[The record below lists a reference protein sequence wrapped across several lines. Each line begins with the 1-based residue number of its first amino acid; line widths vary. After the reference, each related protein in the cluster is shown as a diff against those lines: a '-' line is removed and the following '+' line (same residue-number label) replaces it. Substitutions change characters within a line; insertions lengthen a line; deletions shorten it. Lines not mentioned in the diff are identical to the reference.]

1 MFLYIFVALI
11 GLAFGSFVNAFVWR
25 LHEQEQIKERHPRP
39 DRGSSNKTVSLT
51 KSENNRLKDLSIT
64 KGRSMCPDCGHQL
77 SWKDLIPV
85 LSWLTLRG
93 KCRYC
98 NKRISGQYPLVEV
111 ITSIAFAVSLY
122 AWPLQLNSFAE
133 YLLFGIWCASLVL
146 MISLSVYDLKWM
158 ILPTKLV
165 YSAGLLAL
173 AFVLT
178 LTYIQNDLNVIVSSV
193 IGSIGLGGFF
203 WLLYQISGGKW
214 IGGGDVRLGFV
225 LGAFLGWHKAI
236 VGVSLAAY
244 IGTAIVLI
252 AVLLGK
258 YHRKM
263 KLPFGPLLIAGW
275 YIGFLWGQQI
285 IDWYLRLIG
294 AA

>member
-1 MFLYIFVALI
+1 MFLYIFVALV

-25 LHEQEQIKERHPRP
+25 LHELDKKEP
-39 DRGSSNKTVSLT
+39 KF
-51 KSENNRLKDLSIT
+51 KKKDLSIA

-133 YLLFGIWCASLVL
+133 YLLFGIWCASIVL

-165 YSAGLLAL
+165 YASGVLAVV
-173 AFVLT
+173 FVVIT
-178 LTYIQNDLNVIVSSV
+178 SYIQSSPDVIASSL

-203 WLLYQISGGKW
+203 WLLYQISNGKW

-225 LGAFLGWHKAI
+225 LGGFLGWQKAI

-244 IGTAIVLI
+244 IGTIIVII
-252 AVLLGK
+252 AMILGK

-275 YIGFLWGQQI
+275 YISFLWGQLI

-294 AA
+294 A

>member
-11 GLAFGSFVNAFVWR
+11 GMAFGSFINAFVWR
-25 LHEQEQIKERHPRP
+25 LHELDKK
-39 DRGSSNKTVSLT
+39 KT
-51 KSENNRLKDLSIT
+51 KFKKKDLSIT
-64 KGRSMCPDCGHQL
+64 KGRSMCPNCGHQL
-77 SWKDLIPV
+77 SWQDLIPV
-85 LSWLTLRG
+85 LSWLTLKG

-98 NKRISGQYPLVEV
+98 NKNISWQYPLVELA
-111 ITSIAFAVSLY
+111 TSAAFALSLY
-122 AWPLQLNSFAE
+122 VWPLELGNTVE
-133 YLLFGIWCASLVL
+133 YLLFVVWCVILVI

-165 YSAGLLAL
+165 YASGIFTV
-173 AFVLT
+173 AFVLLFAFT
-178 LTYIQNDLNVIVSSV
+178 KDGTSIIAESA

-225 LGAFLGWHKAI
+225 LGGFLGWQKAI

-275 YIGFLWGQQI
+275 YISFLWGQQI